1 MGTMIQDYALTESDF
16 RGQEWADSPVNL
28 KGCNDI
34 LCVTRPD
41 VISEIHTAYLDAG
54 ARIIKSEAKRS

>member
-1 MGTMIQDYALTESDF
+1 MGTMIQDYALTERDF

-34 LCVTRPD
+34 LCVTQIGRASCRER
-41 VISEIHTAYLDAG
+41 V
-54 ARIIKSEAKRS
+54 